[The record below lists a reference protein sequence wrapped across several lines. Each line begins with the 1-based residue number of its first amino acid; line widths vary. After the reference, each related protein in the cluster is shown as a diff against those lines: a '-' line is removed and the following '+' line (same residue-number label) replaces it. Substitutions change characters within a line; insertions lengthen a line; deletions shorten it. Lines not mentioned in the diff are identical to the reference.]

1 MFDWFLNLS
10 SKIKLFVLSS
20 SLIAMII
27 IVAAIGYVSNLQ
39 SINAAQE
46 IATVINRSSVRVNN
60 MLSTLR
66 DFDNRNVSFL
76 SDATSSSQSTEQY
89 KSEMTSR
96 LTEIASAARIMNPE
110 RIGDLQSSPE
120 YRQRILNIK
129 ERMDTLEEMFNNEL
143 MDQIETSRYAGSLF
157 YFQKVRPLLAE
168 TYNDC
173 SFLLDTQH
181 KLVVEL
187 GINGSKMTLAYIGC
201 IVALIAVV
209 FGSILSWAICS
220 YITSCIIRLGN
231 FIREMNQ
238 GNFDFVISKYH
249 KDDFGQIIDN
259 MREMRDNMNSA
270 LTLVKENSAKTE
282 NSLHQIVTLAQ
293 DIVEKVGDCEGK
305 TINVSAASEEML
317 STTQDIA
324 KNCEDASNLSNDTK
338 NIIADGVTK
347 IQQTIEAIRRQSEE
361 IHNNSLAVEKVAKRS
376 LDINSI
382 VNTIEEIAA
391 QTNLLALNAAI
402 EAARAG
408 EAGRGFAV
416 VADEVRALASRTAS
430 STQEI
435 ADMVADIQKDAA
447 AASSSINNSVIS
459 MEDTSHNTV
468 EVENTMHDI
477 VEHVNSVNMQITQIA
492 SAAEEQTAATNEISM
507 HIHGIT
513 TLTQDANTQAQNT
526 QNIISETVGNIHELQ
541 DSLSFFKL
549 AADIQANTVSAKAK
563 KVNRNF

>member
-110 RIGDLQSSPE
+110 RIGALQSSPE

-201 IVALIAVV
+201 SVALISVV
-209 FGSILSWAICS
+209 FCSILSWASCS
-220 YITSCIIRLGN
+220 YITSGIIRLGN
-231 FIREMNQ
+231 VILEMNQ

-259 MREMRDNMNSA
+259 MREMRDNMNNA

-430 STQEI
+430 STQAI
-435 ADMVADIQKDAA
+435 SDMVAVIPKDAA

-526 QNIISETVGNIHELQ
+526 QNIIAETVGNIHELQ

-563 KVNRNF
+563 KVKRNF